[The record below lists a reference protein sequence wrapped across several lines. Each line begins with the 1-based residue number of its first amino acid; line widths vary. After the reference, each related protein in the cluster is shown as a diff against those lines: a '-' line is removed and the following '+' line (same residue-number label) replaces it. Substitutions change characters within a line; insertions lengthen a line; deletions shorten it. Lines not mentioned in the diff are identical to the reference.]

1 MFNLDPVDESFL
13 DSAQYRLVHTME
25 LSASAEEVW
34 AGLTASQPLDW
45 CRMFTWVG
53 YTSDAPFGPGATR
66 TSQVAWGAMEFR
78 EHFFRWDDA
87 DRRHSFYVAQCNLP
101 LTRAFA
107 EDYHVVPT
115 DDGCRFTW
123 TFAFD

>member
-1 MFNLDPVDESFL
+1 
-13 DSAQYRLVHTME
+13 
-25 LSASAEEVW
+25 
-34 AGLTASQPLDW
+34 
-45 CRMFTWVG
+45 
-53 YTSDAPFGPGATR
+53 
-66 TSQVAWGAMEFR
+66 MEFR

-123 TFAFD
+123 TFAFDENTRYRKVLRAGMPGIRLLLTSFARDTERRFGKPPSIHMSR